1 MQICLPCSFLRFGKI
16 NPSSSVLSPLSQ
28 LSEIIDNFGSYF
40 HFLDVPKEI
49 SNKEILENDLP
60 FAKATIRET
69 CTLVAATRARFNQIL
84 IPTNRRY
91 AFSKQYGDHA
101 ELKITFPAGVTEKIL
116 ILNVQVM
123 GFPAVTYE

>member
-1 MQICLPCSFLRFGKI
+1 
-16 NPSSSVLSPLSQ
+16 
-28 LSEIIDNFGSYF
+28 
-40 HFLDVPKEI
+40 
-49 SNKEILENDLP
+49 LP

-69 CTLVAATRARFNQIL
+69 CTLVAATRATFNQIL
-84 IPTNRRY
+84 IPTNTRY
-91 AFSKQYGDHA
+91 AFSKQYGDNA